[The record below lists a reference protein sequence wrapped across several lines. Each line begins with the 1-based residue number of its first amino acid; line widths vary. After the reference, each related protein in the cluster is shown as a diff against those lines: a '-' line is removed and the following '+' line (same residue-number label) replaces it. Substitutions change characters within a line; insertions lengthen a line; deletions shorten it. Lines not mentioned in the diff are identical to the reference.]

1 MEKLIFDKST
11 KGQKGYSLPALNVPQ
26 KELAD
31 LIPPD
36 LLRSSPPELPEVL
49 EIDVVRHYTNL
60 SRLNYSVDNG
70 FYPLGSCTMKYN
82 PKINE
87 RIAGM
92 EAFTNIHPYQP
103 VEQLQGAL
111 QSMYDMQNFLA
122 EITGLP
128 KITLQ
133 PAAGA
138 HGELTGMLMVK
149 AYFKDKG
156 ETRKKVIIPD
166 SAHGTNPASAVMAGF
181 DVIKIASNEKGMVD
195 LNELKKV
202 LSPDVAALMLT
213 CPNTLGIFEEEILEI
228 AKLVHSAGA
237 LLYYD
242 GANLN
247 AIIGIVRPGDMGFDI
262 VHLNLHKTFSTPHGM
277 GGPGS
282 GPVAVKE
289 ELGDFLPVPVIKKT
303 EEGFDFDYD
312 IPKSIG
318 KVKAFYGNFN
328 VILKAY
334 AYILSVGREGM
345 KNISYDAVLNANYL
359 KEKLKDVYYL
369 KYNLICMHEFVLS
382 GLWQKEKG
390 VSTLEIS
397 KRLIDYGYHPPT
409 NYFPLIV
416 PEAIMIEPTESES
429 KTTLDNFITA
439 MRSIAKEVT
448 ENPDIVKSAP
458 NTHIIKRV
466 NETQAAR
473 QLNLRKV

>member
-1 MEKLIFDKST
+1 MEKLIFDKSI
-11 KGQKGYSLPALNVPQ
+11 KGQKGYSLPKVNVPE
-26 KELAD
+26 KNIET
-31 LIPPD
+31 LILSD
-36 LLRSSPPELPEVL
+36 FLRSSPPDLPEISEL
-49 EIDVVRHYTNL
+49 DVVRHYTNL

-82 PKINE
+82 PKVNE
-87 RIAGM
+87 RVAGM

-103 VEQLQGAL
+103 VSQLQGAL
-111 QSMYDMQNFLA
+111 QLMYEMQKFLS

-128 KITLQ
+128 KVTLQ

-149 AYFKDKG
+149 AYFKNKG
-156 ETRKKVIIPD
+156 EKRKKVIIPD

-195 LNELKKV
+195 LNELKKA
-202 LSPDVAALMLT
+202 LSSDVAALMLT
-213 CPNTLGIFEEEILEI
+213 CPNTLGLFEEEILEI
-228 AKLVHSAGA
+228 AKMIHSEGA

-282 GPVAVKE
+282 GPVAVRE
-289 ELGDFLPVPVIKKT
+289 ELGDFLPVPVIKKQDDC
-303 EEGFDFDYD
+303 FDFDYD
-312 IPKSIG
+312 IPKTIG
-318 KVKAFYGNFN
+318 KVKAFYGNFS
-328 VILKAY
+328 VIVKAY
-334 AYILSVGREGM
+334 AYILSLGKENI
-345 KNISYDAVLNANYL
+345 KDISYDAVLNANYL
-359 KEKLKDVYYL
+359 KEKLKDTFYL
-369 KYNLICMHEFVLS
+369 KYDLPCMHEFVLS

-390 VSTLEIS
+390 VSTLEMS
-397 KRLIDYGYHPPT
+397 KRLIDYGFHPPT

-429 KTTLDNFITA
+429 KATLDAFITA
-439 MRSIAKEVT
+439 MRSIAKEAM

-458 NTHIIKRV
+458 NINIIKRV
-466 NETQAAR
+466 NETLAAR
-473 QLNLRKV
+473 QLNLRKT